1 MVDLTVAMRTISFFL
16 LLILLLLIPQ
26 SVFAA
31 STQPQISTPE
41 PGAVLQ
47 GQVKVSGTA
56 AGSEFSG
63 YELSFAFANQSEI
76 LWFPIHQSKTPV
88 EAGDLATWD
97 TTTIT
102 DGNYNLRLVVTYSDG
117 STAETIVSDLRIR
130 NYTPIETPTPEIQL
144 NGSIP
149 LQATVVMSSTPPSAK
164 APTATALPANPA
176 AVTPASVRWVMIIGA
191 ALGGLS
197 LLLLAI
203 YQAAR
208 NMLLR

>member
-1 MVDLTVAMRTISFFL
+1 MVDLTVVMRTISYFL
-16 LLILLLLIPQ
+16 ILILLLLIPQ

-41 PGAVLQ
+41 VGAVLQ
-47 GQVKVSGTA
+47 GQVTVSGTA
-56 AGSEFSG
+56 AGSEFSA
-63 YELSFAFANQSEI
+63 YELSFAFANQSETV
-76 LWFPIHQSKTPV
+76 WFPISQSKTPV

-102 DGNYNLRLVVTYSDG
+102 DGTYSLRLQVTYSDG
-117 STAETIVSDLRIR
+117 STADTIVSDLRIR
-130 NYTPIETPTPEIQL
+130 NYTPIETPTTKVQED
-144 NGSIP
+144 GTIP
-149 LQATVVMSSTPPSAK
+149 LQATVVMTSTPLPAK
-164 APTATALPANPA
+164 APTATTLPANPA

-208 NMLLR
+208 KMLLR